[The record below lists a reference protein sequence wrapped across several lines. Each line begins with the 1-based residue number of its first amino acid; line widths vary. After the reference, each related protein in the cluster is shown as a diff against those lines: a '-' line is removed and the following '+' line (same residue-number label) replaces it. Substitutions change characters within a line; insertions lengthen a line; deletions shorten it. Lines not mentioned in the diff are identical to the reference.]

1 MSSNKSN
8 EILLLKKSKR
18 GIARIIFGRTGIVV
32 TLLIKIINIV
42 LATVDINLL
51 ANFLHQYYY

>member
-1 MSSNKSN
+1 MNKKELINNTKITMLFNLTFS
-8 EILLLKKSKR
+8 ILE
-18 GIARIIFGRTGIVV
+18 
-32 TLLIKIINIV
+32 NIV